1 MLTLCAMVI
10 LSPISANI
18 WSHHQRS
25 SAARHIQSWA
35 RYMLARIHVDTRRS
49 NAATYIQSHARHLA
63 ARHLATRHRAANCIR
78 WWAIRLMVRVR
89 IYHIRRI
96 HLYATHIQSWSR
108 VLLVKARLFYL
119 RRMGLVYVAAM
130 RVQSVIRGW
139 RIRKRCWPRAKQI
152 DLSTIYLFT
161 IWHLKLGLSFDAQSA
176 LFFDTRR
183 GIRYPEHQAAGT
195 FFDIGC
201 GARNPTLRSAEQ
213 LRTTQLRVTEAYKRQ
228 GVARVLINRNGGGAS
243 AKQKRAHKA
252 AAELRWNALE
262 AARRQSEPDGK
273 LFDTYT
279 CVQIFVPTSATHLQ
293 SDDLDWDWA

>member
-152 DLSTIYLFT
+152 DLSTICLYT
-161 IWHLKLGLSFDAQSA
+161 IWHLKLGLSFDANST
-176 LFFDTRR
+176 LFFDIRPAIPNTSLPERSSTSDAGPATPHSALPSNFAPPSCASPRHTSDKASLACLSIATGEGQAENKSALTRR
-183 GIRYPEHQAAGT
+183 PPNY
-195 FFDIGC
+195 
-201 GARNPTLRSAEQ
+201 
-213 LRTTQLRVTEAYKRQ
+213 
-228 GVARVLINRNGGGAS
+228 GG
-243 AKQKRAHKA
+243 
-252 AAELRWNALE
+252 
-262 AARRQSEPDGK
+262 
-273 LFDTYT
+273 
-279 CVQIFVPTSATHLQ
+279 THLRPRG
-293 SDDLDWDWA
+293 DTPNRTV